1 MGLWR
6 RPWPQIRP
14 SEGPTVRL
22 ALVMLLLVLIAG
34 AASAQRT
41 FDAKD
46 RRSQCPPGGPC
57 SLPRPQGVPLQALP
71 HQRRQQLPP
80 YVPCGSR
87 CDLLDRMK

>member
-1 MGLWR
+1 
-6 RPWPQIRP
+6 
-14 SEGPTVRL
+14 VRIAL
-22 ALVMLLLVLIAG
+22 AMLLLVLITG

-41 FDAKD
+41 FDAKGP
-46 RRSQCPPGGPC
+46 RYQCPPGDGPC
-57 SLPRPQGVPLQALP
+57 SLPRPQRVPLQALP